1 MISKLANL
9 QNKRCA
15 KKKVKKNYNV
25 KKKTKK
31 KYFLK
36 FFYIFLEIFACCMY
50 SWNKVP
56 MQNSSFFK

>member
-1 MISKLANL
+1 MILKLENL
-9 QNKRCA
+9 QNKRSA

-36 FFYIFLEIFACCMY
+36 FFYIFL
-50 SWNKVP
+50 
-56 MQNSSFFK
+56 